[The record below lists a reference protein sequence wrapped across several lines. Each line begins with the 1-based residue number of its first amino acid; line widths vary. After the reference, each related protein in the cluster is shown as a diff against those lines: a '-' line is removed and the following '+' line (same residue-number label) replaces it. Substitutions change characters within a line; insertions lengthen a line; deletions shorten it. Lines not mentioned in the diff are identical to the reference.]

1 MSYFPKTLS
10 RGQELSCE
18 LVKEIERR
26 YNTHASL
33 EAALLQVQN
42 AAIDLAKQLV
52 SSNEQHARDVATL
65 DAWNSAITDL
75 QQQLA
80 ASQALEEAY
89 RAEWGRN
96 QKAVIVPKGELK

>member
-1 MSYFPKTLS
+1 MSDFPKTLS
-10 RGQELSCE
+10 RE

-26 YNTHASL
+26 YNSYTSL
-33 EAALLQVQN
+33 EAALLQAQN
-42 AAIDLAKQLV
+42 AAIDLDKQLAAA
-52 SSNEQHARDVATL
+52 NEQHARDVATL

-96 QKAVIVPKGELK
+96 QKSLTVPEGELK